1 MLTQRSD
8 GIKPALLKA
17 DVIPVLTELLR
28 SGGASSAAQEARL
41 CAVRALRFL
50 ASDTPACRPAMHNAG
65 LLSVL
70 AGVLA
75 GGSNYTVETQMQA
88 AETLAKFSR
97 VYSDAILQSGA
108 VPHLAR
114 ISHDKTL
121 PLTLR
126 GSADVALSRIMSHG
140 GPRATAAV
148 QAAGGKGP
156 SMRTRVKWLA
166 RRSMGTS

>member
-8 GIKPALLKA
+8 GVKPALLEA
-17 DVIPVLTELLR
+17 GIIPALTELLR
-28 SGGASSAAQEARL
+28 SGGASSAAQEAQL

-50 ASDTPACRPAMHNAG
+50 ASDTPACRPAMHDAG
-65 LLSVL
+65 LLPVL
-70 AGVLA
+70 AAVLV
-75 GGSNYTVETQMQA
+75 GGSNYTAEIQMHA

-114 ISHDKTL
+114 ISNDKTL
-121 PLTLR
+121 PLRLR
-126 GSADVALSRIMSHG
+126 GSAVVALSRVMSHG
-140 GPRATAAV
+140 GPRAAAAV

-166 RRSMGTS
+166 RRSVGTY